1 MVKMRYDFNG
11 AASIGIIG
19 GKDGPT
25 AVYFAKERRMPWI
38 SLRMRRFLAGAAI
51 VTAALIAVARLA
63 GVRRRRK

>member
-25 AVYFAKERRMPWI
+25 AIYIAKKRRTPWI
-38 SLRMRRFLAGAAI
+38 SLRMRRFLAGAGI
-51 VTAALIAVARLA
+51 VTAALIAVVRLA